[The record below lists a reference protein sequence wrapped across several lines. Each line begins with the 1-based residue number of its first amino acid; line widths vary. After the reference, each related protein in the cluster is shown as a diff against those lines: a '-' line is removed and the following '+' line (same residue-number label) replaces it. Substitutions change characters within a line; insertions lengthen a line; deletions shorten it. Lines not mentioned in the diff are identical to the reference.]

1 MAKTVQQKA
10 REVRREELRTYLAEN
25 NKVRQIIDTITKLE
39 QLDEPLEPLQIQ
51 RLGKAA
57 ELRMNL
63 LKKYLPDIK
72 QQEITAEVTTSS
84 ADSWAEDDS

>member
-1 MAKTVQQKA
+1 MGKTVKQTA
-10 REVRREELRTYLAEN
+10 REVRREELRAYLAEN

-39 QLDEPLEPLQIQ
+39 QLSNPLEPLEIQ

-84 ADSWAEDDS
+84 ADSWADDDS